1 MDAPQS
7 SSLKLTWSP
16 IASYVHTLL
25 VLVTIVGI
33 SVYELWFA
41 ATGANTSRRTS
52 EADLV
57 SGIYVPAIIYEWALL
72 ALVWFGVRRTTGLR
86 GLIGGR
92 WVSARQAVT
101 DFLLGFAFWGVWY
114 VFERFVQYLL
124 GPSHQVAIDYFF
136 PKGGLE
142 ITVWVL
148 MAATSGFCE
157 EIVFR
162 GYLLK
167 QFSAW
172 TTSMPVG
179 VTLQALLFGMAHPLL
194 GVKQMIVI
202 TVSGILFGVLALWR
216 NSLRPGMVAHAWADI
231 FGGII
236 VKGLPYR

>member
-1 MDAPQS
+1 MEARQS
-7 SSLKLTWSP
+7 SSVTLKRSP
-16 IASYVHTLL
+16 IASNGHTLL

-41 ATGANTSRRTS
+41 AIGASASRPTS
-52 EADLV
+52 EADV
-57 SGIYVPAIIYEWALL
+57 ISGVYLPAIIYEWALF

-92 WVSARQAVT
+92 WVSVWQAAT

-114 VFERFVQYLL
+114 VIERFVQYLL
-124 GPSHQVAIDYFF
+124 GPGQHVAVDYFF
-136 PKGGLE
+136 PKSGPE
-142 ITVWVL
+142 IAVWVL

-157 EIVFR
+157 EIVVR

-172 TTSMPVG
+172 TTSVPIG
-179 VTLQALLFGMAHPLL
+179 VALQAVLFGMAHPLL
-194 GVKQMIVI
+194 GVKQMMVI
-202 TVSGILFGVLALWR
+202 TVSGILFGVLALWC

-231 FGGII
+231 FGGTIF
-236 VKGLPYR
+236 KGLPYR